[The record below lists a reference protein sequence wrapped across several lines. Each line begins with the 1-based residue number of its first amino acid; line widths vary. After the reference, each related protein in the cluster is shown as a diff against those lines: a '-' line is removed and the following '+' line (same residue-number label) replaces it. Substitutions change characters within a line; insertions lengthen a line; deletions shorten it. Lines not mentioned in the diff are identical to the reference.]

1 MSRQTLIALGGGGVS
16 AVVSAAAASATPS
29 ALLFVHLA
37 PLPLFLVGLGGG
49 AMAAT
54 IAGIGGLLIAG
65 FLGGFLAAAVYAV
78 IHALPAWLVTRQ
90 SLRQRTLADG
100 TVAWYPIGNALAE
113 LAVLGA
119 IVFFAATMAV
129 WTDGGSIVGSV
140 SSYLDTV
147 LSIIMPGLAEAD
159 RGPLVAMMTAIFPG
173 VSAAWWLLIA
183 VLNGVLAQ
191 AILTRMGKSL
201 RPSPRYSDLTAP
213 DWLSWLVVGA
223 AAMALFGPGELEYM
237 GRNLVMIL
245 AVPYFLVGLAVAH
258 SLVARLPSP
267 GMLLAVFY
275 IVVIFSGWAMMAIAG
290 VGLIEQWVGL
300 RRRFAAPGNGQEVE

>member
-16 AVVSAAAASATPS
+16 AVISAAAATGSPG
-29 ALLFVHLA
+29 ALMFVHLA
-37 PLPLFLVGLGGG
+37 PLPLFLVGLSGGT
-49 AMAAT
+49 MAAT
-54 IAGIGGLLIAG
+54 IAGIGGLLVAG
-65 FLGGFLAAAVYAV
+65 FMGGFLAAAVYGV

-100 TVAWYPIGNALAE
+100 TVVWNPLGNALAE

-119 IVFFAATMAV
+119 VVFIAATMAV

-140 SSYLDTV
+140 TSYLDMV

-159 RGPLVAMMTAIFPG
+159 RGSIVAIMAPVFPG
-173 VSAAWWLLIA
+173 FSGAWWLVIVVA
-183 VLNGVLAQ
+183 NGVLAQ

-201 RPSPRYSDLTAP
+201 RPSPRYLDLAAP
-213 DWLSWLVVGA
+213 DWLSWLFVGTA
-223 AAMALFGPGELEYM
+223 VMALLGPGELEYM
-237 GRNLVMIL
+237 GHNLAMIL
-245 AVPYFLVGLAVAH
+245 AVPYFLVGLAVIH
-258 SLVARLPSP
+258 SLVGRLPSP

-275 IVVIFSGWAMMAIAG
+275 VVVIFSGWAMMAVAG

-300 RRRFAAPGNGQEVE
+300 RRRFAVPGNDQEVE